1 MKNQHQPIQ
10 PPKWA
15 ARLLIWFSGQAQ
27 IEDLQGDMEE
37 IFYHDVKTK
46 SLFKAKL
53 NYWKQV
59 IGLLFSYALKKRQRD
74 QAFHPLSAFNFSNAG
89 MIQNYFKVSLRSL
102 ARNRFFTFINVLGL
116 AFGMSVTILY
126 IGFLSSVLTYDKFH
140 ENYATIYRI
149 ASTVDNNILIENYAS
164 APASIGEELN
174 NQLNER
180 KDLVKIN
187 TWISGEAS
195 YKGKEIPMRGYFTEP
210 SFFDLF
216 SFEMLKGNSQTALS
230 KPYQIVLTSS
240 TAFKLFS
247 GADPIGK
254 LISFGDMGEYVV
266 TGIMADPPRG
276 SHLNFELLA
285 SYPTLALLERD
296 GKVRK
301 VRDEWNSFRDNYT
314 YINLH
319 NEQVAEVE
327 NLLKQ
332 IGRDKY
338 KNNEELRASFHL
350 QPIDDIVLTWE
361 DYRNDLAPYFGGM
374 TLYVFAAI
382 TLLIL
387 LPACF
392 NYSNVSI
399 SRAINRAKEIG
410 IRKVV
415 GGYKQQIWYQFIT
428 ETIIICLIALMG
440 SIIIYLITI
449 EQFIGV
455 LAEGDSINFEL
466 TTTTVIAFVVFA
478 VVTGVLAGIVPATYF
493 SKINPVTALKGGTN
507 LKLFG
512 KTSFKKVLIVSQ
524 FALSL
529 FFILGVVVQ
538 FRQFRH
544 SLNYNMGFNKEN
556 ILDVELQGV
565 DPEMLRNEFSTQSKV
580 TAISMSSHVIGAQ
593 AFPSS
598 YLRHNGDSIEIKQ
611 MFIDPSYIPNLGL
624 TLIAGENF
632 KSEATHEEE
641 AIIVNET
648 FFKQLQLTNPHD
660 ALGQLFVTATGN
672 EVRIIGVIKDFNYE
686 LLRSPIERFVLRYNP
701 AHFAYANVR
710 LNSEEAFSTLLNL
723 EDKWKTLNPD
733 QPFTAKFLDDEID
746 ESFQRY
752 TGMIKIYAYLGF
764 LAISVSCLG
773 LLGMVVY
780 STETRAKEV
789 GVRKVMGASVRGLIY
804 LLSREY
810 LVMMMISS
818 AIAFPIGYVFY
829 NVLLSQVQFFHV
841 TVGLGD
847 ILISLGILVAMGTAT
862 MASQTL
868 KIAVA
873 NPADTL
879 KSE

>member
-1 MKNQHQPIQ
+1 MKNQDQQIQ
-10 PPKWA
+10 PPKRA
-15 ARLLIWFSGQAQ
+15 ERLLVWFAGRAH

-37 IFYHDVKTK
+37 LFYHDVKTK
-46 SLFKAKL
+46 SAFKAKL

-59 IGLLFSYALKKRQRD
+59 IGLLLSYAMKKRQQD
-74 QAFHPLSAFNFSNAG
+74 ESFHPLSSFTFSGSG
-89 MIQNYFKVSLRSL
+89 MIQNYFKVAIRSL
-102 ARNRFFTFINVLGL
+102 SRNRFFTFINVMGL

-140 ENYATIYRI
+140 ENYSTIYRI

-164 APASIGEELN
+164 TPASISEELN
-174 NQLNER
+174 DQLNER
-180 KDLVKIN
+180 KDLVRIN

-195 YKGKEIPMRGYFTEP
+195 YEGKEIPMRGYFTEP
-210 SFFDLF
+210 TFFKLF
-216 SFEMLKGNSQTALS
+216 SFEMQKGNQQTALS
-230 KPYQIVLTSS
+230 KPFQIVLTSS

-254 LISFGDMGEYVV
+254 LISFGDMGEYLV

-301 VRDEWNSFRDNYT
+301 VRDEWKSFRDNYT
-314 YINLH
+314 YINLQ

-327 NLLKQ
+327 NLLQQ
-332 IGRDKY
+332 IGQDKY
-338 KNNEELRASFHL
+338 KDNKELKASFHL
-350 QPIDDIVLTWE
+350 QPMNDIVLTWE

-428 ETIIICLIALMG
+428 ETVIICLIALIG
-440 SIIIYLITI
+440 SIGIYLASI
-449 EQFIGV
+449 EQFVGL

-466 TTTTVIAFVVFA
+466 TTTTVIAFIVFA

-512 KTSFKKVLIVSQ
+512 KTSFKKALIVSQ

-544 SLNYNMGFNKEN
+544 SVNYNMGFNKESL
-556 ILDVELQGV
+556 LDVELQGV
-565 DPEMLRNEFSTQSKV
+565 EPEMLRNAFSDQSSV
-580 TAISMSSHVIGAQ
+580 TSISMSSHVLGAQ
-593 AFPSS
+593 SFSSS
-598 YLRHNGDSIEIKQ
+598 YLRHHDDSIEIKQ
-611 MFIDPSYIPNLGL
+611 MFIDPNYIPNLGL
-624 TLIAGENF
+624 SLIAGENF

-641 AIIVNET
+641 AIIVNEA
-648 FFKQLQLTNPHD
+648 FFKHLQLTNPHD
-660 ALGQLFVTATGN
+660 ALGRLFVTSEGN
-672 EVRIIGVIKDFNYE
+672 EVRIIGVVRDFNYE
-686 LLRSPIERFVLRYNP
+686 LLRSPIERFVLRANP
-701 AHFAYANVR
+701 ARFRYANVK
-710 LNSEEAFSTLLNL
+710 LSSEETFSTLLNL
-723 EDKWKTLNPD
+723 EGKWKTLNPS
-733 QPFTAKFLDDEID
+733 QPFAAKFMDDEID

-752 TGMIKIYAYLGF
+752 TGIIKIYAYLGF

-804 LLSREY
+804 LLSKEY
-810 LVMMMISS
+810 LVMMLIAA
-818 AIAFPIGYVFY
+818 AIAFPIGFVFY
-829 NVLLSQVQFFHV
+829 NVLLSQIQFFHV
-841 TVGLGD
+841 TVGLRD
-847 ILISLGILVAMGTAT
+847 ILISLGILVAMGVAT

-868 KIAVA
+868 KIALT

-879 KSE
+879 KCE

>member
-1 MKNQHQPIQ
+1 MRNQHKPIK
-10 PPKWA
+10 PPTWA
-15 ARLLIWFSGQAQ
+15 ERLLIRFAGQAH
-27 IEDLQGDMEE
+27 IEDLQGDLEE
-37 IFYHDVKTK
+37 IFYREVETK
-46 SLFKAKL
+46 SVFRAKI

-59 IGLLFSYALKKRQRD
+59 IGIVLSYGLRKRKQD
-74 QAFHPLSAFNFSNAG
+74 QSFHPLSFATSNAG
-89 MIQNYFKVSLRSL
+89 MLQNYFKVSLRSL

-140 ENYATIYRI
+140 SHYSTIYRI
-149 ASTVDNNILIENYAS
+149 ASTVDNHILIENYAS
-164 APASIGEELN
+164 TPASVGEELN
-174 NQLNER
+174 RLLDEKQP
-180 KDLVKIN
+180 LVKIN
-187 TWISGEAS
+187 TWISGEAT
-195 YKGKEIPMRGYFTEP
+195 YKGKAIPMRGYFTEP
-210 SFFDLF
+210 TFFDLF
-216 SFEMLKGNSQTALS
+216 SFEMQKGNPETALS
-230 KPYQIVLTSS
+230 QPYQIILT
-240 TAFKLFS
+240 AKAAYKLFS
-247 GADPIGK
+247 GADPIGE
-254 LISFGDMGEYVV
+254 IVSFGEMGDYLV
-266 TGIMADPPRG
+266 TGVVADPPRG
-276 SHLNFELLA
+276 SHLNFEVLA

-301 VRDEWNSFRDNYT
+301 VRDEWNAFRDNYT
-314 YINLH
+314 YINLKK
-319 NEQVAEVE
+319 EQVAEVE
-327 NLLKQ
+327 SWLTQ
-332 IGRDKY
+332 IGQDKY
-338 KNNEELRASFHL
+338 KDNEELKASFHL
-350 QPIDDIVLTWE
+350 QPMSDIVLTWE

-415 GGYKQQIWYQFIT
+415 GGYRQQIWYQFIT
-428 ETIIICLIALMG
+428 ETIIICLIALVG
-440 SIIIYLITI
+440 SIVIYLITI
-449 EQFIGV
+449 EQFIGL

-466 TTTTVIAFVVFA
+466 TTTTVIAFIVFA
-478 VVTGVLAGIVPATYF
+478 VVTGMLAGIVPATYF

-507 LKLFG
+507 LKVFG

-544 SLNYNMGFNKEN
+544 SVNYNMGFNKEN
-556 ILDVELQGV
+556 LLDVELQGV
-565 DPEMLRNEFSTQSKV
+565 DPEMLRSAFSDQSSV
-580 TAISMSSHVIGAQ
+580 TSISMSSHVLGAQ
-593 AFPSS
+593 SFASS
-598 YLRHNGDSIEIKQ
+598 YLQHNDDSIEIKQ
-611 MFIDPSYIPNLGL
+611 MFIDPHYIPNLGL

-632 KSEATHEEE
+632 KSETTHEEE
-641 AIIVNET
+641 AIIVNEA
-648 FFKQLQLTNPHD
+648 FFKHLQLTNPHD
-660 ALGQLFVTATGN
+660 ALGQLFVTSEGN
-672 EVRIIGVIKDFNYE
+672 EVRIIGVVKDFNYE

-701 AHFAYANVR
+701 AHFRYANVK
-710 LNSEEAFSTLLNL
+710 LYSEEPLSTLLNL
-723 EDKWKTLNPD
+723 EDKWKTLNAD

-746 ESFQRY
+746 ESYQRY

-804 LLSREY
+804 LLSKEY
-810 LVMMMISS
+810 LVMMVISS

-829 NVLLSQVQFFHV
+829 NMLLSQVQFFHV
-841 TVGLGD
+841 TVGIGD
-847 ILISLGILVAMGTAT
+847 ILISLSILVAMGAAT

-868 KIAVA
+868 KIALT

-879 KSE
+879 KCE